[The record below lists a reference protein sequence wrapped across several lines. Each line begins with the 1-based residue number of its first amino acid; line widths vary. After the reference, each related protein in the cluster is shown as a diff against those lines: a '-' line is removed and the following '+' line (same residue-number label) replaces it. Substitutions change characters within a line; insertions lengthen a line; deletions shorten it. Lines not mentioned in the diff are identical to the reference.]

1 MEEYKLAIST
11 RRLKE
16 NTEKDV
22 TLEFKSEKNGFEV
35 LLNQSINFRDY
46 FALNDFFSDLILCF
60 ATTALDIGN
69 DFNFAR

>member
-35 LLNQSINFRDY
+35 LLSINFRDY
-46 FALNDFFSDLILCF
+46 FAWSDFFSDLILCF
-60 ATTALDIGN
+60 APTAMDIGS
-69 DFNFAR
+69 DISLAW

>member
-1 MEEYKLAIST
+1 MEEYKLTIST
-11 RRLKE
+11 KKLKG

-46 FALNDFFSDLILCF
+46 FAWSDFFSDLILCF
-60 ATTALDIGN
+60 APTAMDIGS
-69 DFNFAR
+69 DISLAW